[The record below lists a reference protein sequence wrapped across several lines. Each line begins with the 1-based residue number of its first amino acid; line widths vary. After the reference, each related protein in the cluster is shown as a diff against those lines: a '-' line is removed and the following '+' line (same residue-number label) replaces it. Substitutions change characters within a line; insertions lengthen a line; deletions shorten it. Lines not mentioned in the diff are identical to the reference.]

1 MTERRSHA
9 PASTLPT
16 ALATGVRTLGANPLR
31 TSLSTLGI
39 IIGVAALV
47 AVLSVGDGME
57 AYARRE
63 ISRTTDVQSMSI
75 VPQLNRMENGIAI
88 PRADVITFTAED
100 AVALDARAGDA
111 EVTLLQQGG
120 AAVMHDAVATAAMV
134 AATLPASAIVY
145 DQTLMA
151 GRFLIDSDVRDSAA
165 VAVVNHAL
173 ASQLASADART
184 LLGDTLLVN
193 GVPLRVVGVLAPA
206 EDSGGSA
213 ALAVP
218 LTVGAR
224 VLSATA
230 IARPPIMVLKAANV
244 EDMGPLRASVEAWLG
259 ERYGDWEPRLTI
271 GTSEARLAQVQQGM
285 LIFKL
290 FMGAITGIS
299 LVVGGIGILNE
310 LLAAVAERT
319 REIGIRRAVGA
330 RARDVLLQFLAES
343 VAITSAGS
351 ALGAA
356 LGLTAAFSIT
366 ALIRARAEGARIEA
380 AFTWETLAFA
390 MVAAI
395 VIGVVFGLYPAL
407 RASRLAP
414 IDAIR
419 HE

>member
-1 MTERRSHA
+1 MPSRRSHTSSSA
-9 PASTLPT
+9 LRT

-31 TSLSTLGI
+31 TILSTLGI

-75 VPQLNRMENGIAI
+75 APVLTRSENGIAI
-88 PRADVITFTAED
+88 PRSDIVTFGFED
-100 AVALDARAGDA
+100 AIALDARTGDA
-111 EVTLLQQGG
+111 LVTLLQQGG
-120 AAVMHDAVATAAMV
+120 AAVRYDTVASAAMV
-134 AATLPASAIVY
+134 AATLPASAEIY
-145 DQTLMA
+145 EQTTAA
-151 GRFLIDSDVRDSAA
+151 GRFLTESDVRDSAM
-165 VAVVNHAL
+165 VAVLNHPL
-173 ASQLASADART
+173 AAQLAPDDPRRIV
-184 LLGDTLLVN
+184 GDTVWINESPLL
-193 GVPLRVVGVLAPA
+193 VVGVLAA
-206 EDSGGSA
+206 AGDSGGSA
-213 ALAVP
+213 AVAVP
-218 LTVGAR
+218 LTLGSR
-224 VLSATA
+224 ILSAA
-230 IARPPIMVLKAANV
+230 AGSRPPIMMLKARRI
-244 EDMGPLRASVEAWLG
+244 EDMPAMRASTEGWLA

-285 LIFKL
+285 LMFKL

-299 LVVGGIGILNE
+299 LVVGGIGIMNV

-351 ALGAA
+351 ALGAV
-356 LGLTAAFSIT
+356 LGLTASFSIT
-366 ALIRARAEGARIEA
+366 ALIRSRVEGVRLEA

-390 MVAAI
+390 MTVAVAI
-395 VIGVVFGLYPAL
+395 GLAFGLYPAL
-407 RASRLAP
+407 RAARLAP
-414 IDAIR
+414 IEAIR